1 MGAAHVAALSAY
13 PEAELAAVVSRDPKT
28 REGDFSAT
36 GGNLK
41 LEKRQ
46 FDFSRVSKYSTWQEI
61 VADPNV
67 DAISICLPTNF
78 HAEVTLA
85 ALDAGKHVICEKP
98 MALTMAECESM
109 MAAAERS
116 KRILMIGQVLR
127 FWPEYMALRK
137 FVTDGEYGTVR
148 QATFLRKA
156 GLPEWSKWL
165 PDETQSGGAVMD
177 LLVHDIDQ
185 ILLLFGMPERVTAK
199 ALGTVDA
206 LMASFIY
213 PGGPEVRLHGG
224 WFEPGVPFNM
234 SFQVRCEKGEMELT
248 ADGLQLS
255 DMSGNRHKVELPAAN
270 AYEAQMHY
278 FLDCC
283 RSGQEPELCQPSE
296 SAAAVKVALALKE
309 SRAKEGEQVTC

>member
-78 HAEVTLA
+78 HAEVTIA

-109 MAAAERS
+109 LAAAERS

-137 FVTDGEYGTVR
+137 FVTDGEHGQVR

-199 ALGTVDA
+199 ALGTVDG

-234 SFQVRCEKGEMELT
+234 SFQVRCEKGEMELA

-255 DMSGNRHKVELPAAN
+255 DMGGNRHKVELPAAN

>member
-46 FDFSRVSKYSTWQEI
+46 FDFSRVSKYSTWPEI
-61 VADPNV
+61 VADEQV

-78 HAEVTLA
+78 HAEVTIA
-85 ALDAGKHVICEKP
+85 ALNAGKHVICEKP
-98 MALTMAECESM
+98 MALTMAECDAM
-109 MAAAERS
+109 IAAAEAS

-127 FWPEYMALRK
+127 FWPDYIALRE
-137 FVTDGEYGTVR
+137 FVTGGEYGKIR

-156 GLPEWSKWL
+156 GLPDWSKWL
-165 PDETQSGGAVMD
+165 PDESLSGGAVMD

-199 ALGTVDA
+199 KLGDVDG

-213 PGGPEVRLHGG
+213 PNGPEVRLHGG

-234 SFQVRCEKGEMELT
+234 SFQVRAEKGEMELT
-248 ADGLQLS
+248 PDGLQLS
-255 DMSGNRHKVELPAAN
+255 DMSGKRSKVELPAAN

-283 RSGQEPELCQPSE
+283 RSGETPKLCQPAD
-296 SAAAVKVALALKE
+296 SANAVKVALALKE
-309 SRAKEGEQVTC
+309 SRAKDGEQVTC

>member
-78 HAEVTLA
+78 HAEVTIA

-137 FVTDGEYGTVR
+137 FVTDGEYGQVR

>member
-46 FDFSRVSKYSTWQEI
+46 FDFSRVSKYFTWQEI